1 MGVWGPGLYSG
12 DFAADLRQ
20 AIRAVVRLP
29 FEAEKLVDILVGMEP
44 GAANNSEHE
53 EHTTFWLVVADQ
65 FARRG
70 IACERVRDKAL
81 QIIDDGTDLAVL
93 ARLGMQPALLRKRQ

>member
-29 FEAEKLVDILVGMEP
+29 FEAEKLVDILVSMEP
-44 GAANNSEHE
+44 SAARELPSWRRETALASGARNPRKDASK
-53 EHTTFWLVVADQ
+53 L
-65 FARRG
+65 
-70 IACERVRDKAL
+70 CS
-81 QIIDDGTDLAVL
+81 GTLCA
-93 ARLGMQPALLRKRQ
+93 P